1 MNGLTTYR
9 ARCLPAALVVL
20 ALPQLAAADLLDLI
34 PQLTSP
40 IEIDAARANQAVY
53 DRLTLPQ
60 DGSQSGQCDVSL
72 VADPGRG
79 PCTGAVFLTFDRVR
93 HLVHTANQL
102 TGEGPTTFSLNL
114 DRARLGRALRWTA
127 AEELAAQGSSAT
139 RFAGNQ
145 LNSLASRMSA
155 LRLGARGFKT
165 VRNESD
171 GDSHERVASHDARA
185 LGGAASADD
194 LGIARRWGGFI
205 DGAAGTGRQDDTT
218 NLATPGTEDAFDFDG
233 WDITAGLDYRIGMS
247 TVVGLI
253 AGYTD
258 REIEF
263 DSSVSVVD
271 ATIASDG
278 GSAMVY
284 LLWEGAD
291 FYASASV
298 GMQRLAHDL
307 RRRIAY
313 ASLNP
318 AIPSIDETAR
328 SSTDSDATLASVN
341 LGYSWRRGGFSLE
354 PYVRA
359 EYQDIE
365 IDAFGERQG
374 EGFDFTYGQQQ
385 IESLDAAAG
394 VRVQYVFTP
403 SFGVL
408 IPFVRGELHREFAD
422 DKRTIDAVY
431 SGIVGTTGLD
441 PAANFAIATNEP
453 DDEFYIGAAG
463 VSFVFKHGIQ
473 AFLQYQ
479 QTFALE
485 RIDDRSVA
493 GGLRFEF

>member
-1 MNGLTTYR
+1 MEGLIRSRGWY
-9 ARCLPAALVVL
+9 LPGALVAL
-20 ALPQLAAADLLDLI
+20 ALPHLAVADLLDLI
-34 PQLTSP
+34 PQLQSP

-53 DRLTLPQ
+53 DQLTLPQ
-60 DGSQSGQCDVSL
+60 NGAQAGQCDVSL
-72 VADPGRG
+72 VTDPGRG
-79 PCTGAVFLTFDRVR
+79 TCTGAVFLTFDRVR

-145 LNSLASRMSA
+145 LNSLASRVSA

-165 VRNESD
+165 VRNETDSD
-171 GDSHERVASHDARA
+171 ERMAQRDAHP
-185 LGGAASADD
+185 LGGAASADE

-205 DGAAGTGRQDDTT
+205 DGSVGSGRQDDTT
-218 NLATPGTEDAFDFDG
+218 NLANPGTEDAFDFDG
-233 WDITAGLDYRIGMS
+233 RDFTAGLDYRIGMS

-278 GSAMVY
+278 GSAMLYV
-284 LLWEGAD
+284 LWEGANV
-291 FYASASV
+291 YVSASV
-298 GMQRLAHDL
+298 GMQRLDHDL

-313 ASLNP
+313 PSFNP
-318 AIPSIDETAR
+318 AIAPIDETAR
-328 SSTDSDATLASVN
+328 SSTQSDAMLASVN
-341 LGYSWRRGGFSLE
+341 VGYSWRRGGFSLE

-359 EYQDIE
+359 EYQDID
-365 IDAFGERQG
+365 IDGFGERDSD
-374 EGFDFTYGQQQ
+374 GFDFTYGEQKV
-385 IESLDAAAG
+385 ESLDAAAG

-408 IPFVRGELHREFAD
+408 MPFLRGEFHRDFAD
-422 DKRTIDAVY
+422 DKRTINAVY
-431 SGIVGTTGLD
+431 SALAGTTGFD
-441 PAANFAIATNEP
+441 DDENFAIATNEP

-473 AFLQYQ
+473 VFLQYQ
-479 QTFALE
+479 QTFDLT
-485 RIDDRSVA
+485 RIDDRAIA
-493 GGLRFEF
+493 GGVRFEF